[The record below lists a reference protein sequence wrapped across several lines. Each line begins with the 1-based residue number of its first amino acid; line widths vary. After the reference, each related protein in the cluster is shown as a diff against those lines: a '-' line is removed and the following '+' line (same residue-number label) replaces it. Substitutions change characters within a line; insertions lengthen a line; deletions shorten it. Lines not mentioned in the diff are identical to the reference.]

1 MSKLE
6 KLEVLDLIIN
16 VLMEHE
22 KKLDEIVYK
31 LNKLVGKIE
40 KRN

>member
-1 MSKLE
+1 LSRLE

>member
-1 MSKLE
+1 MSRLE